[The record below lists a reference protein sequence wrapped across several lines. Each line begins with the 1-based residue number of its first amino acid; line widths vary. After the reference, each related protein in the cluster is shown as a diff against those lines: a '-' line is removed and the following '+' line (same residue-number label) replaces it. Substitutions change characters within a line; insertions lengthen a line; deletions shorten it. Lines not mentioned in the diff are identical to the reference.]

1 MTQSEL
7 NRAVARATGESLST
21 ISRMGFSIFV
31 PEEAQDDLDAL
42 PKPQTV
48 DWDQLDSQRPAYL
61 PQYVG
66 GHRNSA

>member
-21 ISRMGFSIFV
+21 ISRMGFSIFDPV
-31 PEEAQDDLDAL
+31 EAQNELDAL
-42 PKPQTV
+42 PQPQTV
-48 DWDQLDSQRPAYL
+48 DWDQLDTQRPAFL
-61 PQYVG
+61 PQRTG